1 VLLAFLR
8 LINPF
13 YRLEKLIMT
22 TAAELLAKVTEANTK
37 IDGLTTQVAKVAT
50 EIQGLIDANS
60 GDLDPDLVDAINAQ
74 LSKLSTLGTAVQA
87 ADDLVPDA
95 PAP

>member
-1 VLLAFLR
+1 
-8 LINPF
+8 
-13 YRLEKLIMT
+13 MT

-60 GDLDPDLVDAINAQ
+60 GDLDPELVGAINAQ
-74 LSKLSTLGTAVQA
+74 LSKLATLGTAVQV

>member
-1 VLLAFLR
+1 
-8 LINPF
+8 
-13 YRLEKLIMT
+13 MT

-37 IDGLTTQVAKVAT
+37 IDGLTTQVAHVAT
-50 EIQGLIDANS
+50 EIQTLIDANA

-74 LSKLSTLGTAVQA
+74 LSKLAALGTAVQA
-87 ADDLVPDA
+87 ADDLVPDT